1 GAIDQVA
8 KPPAC
13 GGLVTM
19 AAATAIGGQ
28 IAPILR
34 SDAIL
39 GGIGVEIGTD
49 CSSNNAL
56 AFLIALHR
64 ATQLLDHTHRLVT
77 DSQASGDRVLTFEN
91 VDVGTA
97 NSGGG
102 NTHQCVIGA
111 YIGDGLIGQL
121 DTSRLDK

>member
-1 GAIDQVA
+1 
-8 KPPAC
+8 
-13 GGLVTM
+13 M

-49 CSSNNAL
+49 RTGDNAL
-56 AFLIALHR
+56 ALLITLYR
-64 ATQLLDHTHRLVT
+64 ATQFLDHTHRFVT
-77 DSQASGDRVLTFEN
+77 DSQAPGDRVLTLEN

-111 YIGDGLIGQL
+111 HIGDGLSASSIRPG
-121 DTSRLDK
+121 SI